1 MITAAVLQHKSV
13 VSNLD
18 NLLKQGWQV
27 QNFIYLFILSIW
39 KKKSNLNLQKHL
51 SEDFK
56 VCFIYTKQAHFISIM
71 KYY

>member
-1 MITAAVLQHKSV
+1 M
-13 VSNLD
+13 
-18 NLLKQGWQV
+18 
-27 QNFIYLFILSIW
+27 